1 MNLAKLQIGKTYNK
15 SNIEDIFDTNFGFNI
30 TRGINLR
37 DLKDGNKSILL
48 FSRHDGPYEDR
59 HLGDIFYYI
68 GEGRKE
74 DGDQKLTTN
83 NKALA
88 YSNSEGRII
97 FGFEKTDPKSTEW
110 VYMGLLKVLDYDY
123 LSQNGRKVYEFK
135 IQKLQ
140 FENPEIILKEQEELV
155 NEAISS
161 EPVLT
166 EIRDTKQTYRKIK
179 VRSAAFKTK
188 IKELYEDS
196 CAVCGIRRYNKAQNP
211 EVEAAHIYPVE
222 KNGTDD
228 LRNGLSLC
236 KLHHWA
242 FDGGLFV
249 IEDNFEIKVL
259 PEILNDQNYEEIYRF
274 DGKKINL
281 PKNKEIVPN
290 KLYLSEHRKI
300 HNF

>member
-1 MNLAKLQIGKTYNK
+1 MNLEILKIGQNYYKK
-15 SNIEDIFDTNFGFNI
+15 EIEEIFETNFGHSI
-30 TRGINLR
+30 SGINLR
-37 DLKDGNKSILL
+37 NLGDGTKAILL
-48 FSRHDGPYEDR
+48 FSSVKGPYSDRSDED
-59 HLGDIFYYI
+59 IIYYS
-68 GEGRKE
+68 GEGME
-74 DGDQKLTTN
+74 GDQKLTN
-83 NKALA
+83 ANKALIK
-88 YSNSEGRII
+88 SNSEGRVI

-123 LSQNGRKVYEFK
+123 VPQNGRKVYEFK

-155 NEAISS
+155 KEAISL
-161 EPVLT
+161 EPILT

-222 KNGTDD
+222 KDGTDD

-249 IEDNFEIKVL
+249 IEDNFDIKVL
-259 PEILNDQNYEEIYRF
+259 PEILNDQNYQEIYRF

-281 PKNKEIVPN
+281 PKNKVITPN

>member
-1 MNLAKLQIGKTYNK
+1 MNLENLKIGQNYYKK
-15 SNIEDIFDTNFGFNI
+15 EIEEIFDTNFGHSI
-30 TRGINLR
+30 SGINLR
-37 DLKDGNKSILL
+37 NLRDGTKAILL
-48 FSRHDGPYEDR
+48 FSSVKGPYSDRSDED
-59 HLGDIFYYI
+59 IIYYS
-68 GEGRKE
+68 GEGMV
-74 DGDQKLTTN
+74 GDQKLTN
-83 NKALA
+83 ANKALVN
-88 YSNSEGRII
+88 SNSEGRVI

-110 VYMGLLKVLDYDY
+110 VYMGLLQVLDYDY
-123 LSQNGRKVYEFK
+123 IPQNGRKVYEFK

-166 EIRDTKQTYRKIK
+166 QMRDTKQTYRKIK

-222 KNGTDD
+222 KDGTDD

-281 PKNKEIVPN
+281 PKNKEIIPN

-300 HNF
+300 HNFI